1 MKWRNIPC
9 LLALIFAAAPV
20 VRAESPSTQPAAFM
34 RFVEERNGP
43 SRLEAATVTYRNDDG
58 VSVSLIGAIH
68 IADPDFF
75 RGLDESFDHYDALL
89 YEMVKAKDGPATPTK
104 GQKSTHWIGRMQQ
117 FMKDKLGLVYQLD
130 EIDYDKPNFVH
141 ADMNW
146 EDFSQAQDD
155 RGENMLMLSIKS
167 ALRGEGNMDPAI
179 NGFTIL
185 GALASPDS
193 EYHLKYLMAR
203 MFAQADGPMDAMA
216 DDTVIITERN
226 KAALKVL
233 GEQID
238 AGKKNIGIF
247 YGAGHLKTME
257 ETMVKEMGFR
267 RIGTTWRTAWDLGL
281 PPAKEEPA
289 TKPVKATA
297 APATKP

>member
-1 MKWRNIPC
+1 MKWRN
-9 LLALIFAAAPV
+9 LLCSIAFLFTAAPA
-20 VRAESPSTQPAAFM
+20 VRGESPATQPSFM
-34 RFVEERNGP
+34 RFVEEKNGP
-43 SRLEAATVTYRNDDG
+43 SRLEVATVTYRNDDG

-68 IADPDFF
+68 IADPAYY

-89 YEMVKAKDGPATPTK
+89 YELVKAKDGPATPTK
-104 GQKSTHWIGRMQQ
+104 GQQSTHWIGRMQQ
-117 FMKDKLGLVYQLD
+117 FMKNKLGLVYQLD

-146 EDFSQAQDD
+146 EEFSQAQDEK
-155 RGENMLMLSIKS
+155 GENMFMLSLKS
-167 ALRGEGNMDPAI
+167 ALHGTGDMDPSI
-179 NGFTIL
+179 NGFTML

-193 EYHLKYLMAR
+193 EYQLKFLMAR
-203 MFAQADGPMDAMA
+203 MFSQAGGPMDAMA

-233 GEQID
+233 KEQID

-257 ETMVKEMGFR
+257 KSMMDEMGFKK
-267 RIGTTWRTAWDLGL
+267 IGTVWRTAWDLGMPPVKKATTTQPKKL
-281 PPAKEEPA
+281 PSTQPAK
-289 TKPVKATA
+289 
-297 APATKP
+297 

>member
-1 MKWRNIPC
+1 MKWRNLFCSIAF
-9 LLALIFAAAPV
+9 LFGATPV
-20 VRAESPSTQPAAFM
+20 VRAEAPSTQPLFL
-34 RFVEERNGP
+34 RFVEEKNGP
-43 SRLEAATVTYRNDDG
+43 SRLEVATVTYRNADG

-68 IADPDFF
+68 IADTDYF

-89 YEMVKAKDGPATPTK
+89 YELVKAKDGPATPQK
-104 GQKSTHWIGRMQQ
+104 GQKSGHWIGRMQQ
-117 FMKDKLGLVYQLD
+117 LMKSKLGLVYQLD
-130 EIDYDKPNFVH
+130 EINYERPNFVH

-155 RGENMLMLSIKS
+155 RGENMLMLSLKS
-167 ALRGEGNMDPAI
+167 AMRGSGEMDPSI
-179 NGFTIL
+179 NGFTML

-193 EYHLKYLMAR
+193 QYHLKYLMAR

-233 GEQID
+233 EEQIA

-257 ETMVKEMGFR
+257 KSMIDEMGFKKV
-267 RIGTTWRTAWDLGL
+267 GTTWRTAWDMGM
-281 PPAKEEPA
+281 PPAKKQPS
-289 TKPVKATA
+289 TKPVKSL
-297 APATKP
+297 PATVK